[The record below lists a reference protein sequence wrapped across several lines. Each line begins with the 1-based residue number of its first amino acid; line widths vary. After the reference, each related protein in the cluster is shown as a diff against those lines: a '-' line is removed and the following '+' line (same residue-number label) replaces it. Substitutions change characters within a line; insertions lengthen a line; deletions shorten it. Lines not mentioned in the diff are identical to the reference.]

1 MPRAAF
7 LRGSQETSLFDL
19 FLGGTA
25 NPEGG
30 RQQTDKAEARR
41 AASAQGHSPA
51 RRAREK
57 WGRQERKVAMEIRQG
72 GEQYDSEEDGL
83 DVISL
88 SRRISLEFSP
98 RWV

>member
-1 MPRAAF
+1 MGPARQAKDCS
-7 LRGSQETSLFDL
+7 LRGSQETSLFGL

-41 AASAQGHSPA
+41 AASAQVAFPS

-57 WGRQERKVAMEIRQG
+57 AVPETVYTLLRLA
-72 GEQYDSEEDGL
+72 
-83 DVISL
+83 
-88 SRRISLEFSP
+88 
-98 RWV
+98 WV